1 MEGSL
6 TKNILTFQL
15 NVTYFNFY
23 VSNKTKTKNNSKILT
38 VQKKIN
44 AFCPSC
50 ISTSER
56 VICNHH
62 HHRRNWNWKT
72 HSWLDKWIVNF
83 GIVFTMTPH
92 TFRPG
97 ILFIFFFPTPIGK
110 VNQSA
115 SVRYFFVFIC
125 DSISNIATVLS
136 NTAQCF
142 IALFK
147 QT

>member
-1 MEGSL
+1 MWH
-6 TKNILTFQL
+6 ILIFMSQIKRKRRTTQK
-15 NVTYFNFY
+15 YWRY
-23 VSNKTKTKNNSKILT
+23 K
-38 VQKKIN
+38 KKIN

-115 SVRYFFVFIC
+115 SVRYIFCCLSVIVFRILLLYYQTLHSVSVRC
-125 DSISNIATVLS
+125 LRNNLKR
-136 NTAQCF
+136 Q
-142 IALFK
+142 FK
-147 QT
+147 